1 MAVEVL
7 RFRRL
12 PEGNIQCLRDVQLP
26 GLAICAQTAVVVDA
40 VGDVGVLL
48 DLCHHDALADGV
60 QRAGGDE
67 EAVPLV
73 HRHGVQHVGQG
84 VILNAALK
92 LLLADLMGEAVVE
105 GGTRLCFQHIPHLG
119 LAVLVLVLQSVFIG
133 GVHLNGQVF
142 FGINELC
149 QNGELAEL
157 FAVGAKAAGM
167 SVDVLLE
174 GGAVRQVAGAVRVAG
189 QHPRLAQ
196 GV

>member
-1 MAVEVL
+1 
-7 RFRRL
+7 
-12 PEGNIQCLRDVQLP
+12 
-26 GLAICAQTAVVVDA
+26 
-40 VGDVGVLL
+40 
-48 DLCHHDALADGV
+48 
-60 QRAGGDE
+60 
-67 EAVPLV
+67 
-73 HRHGVQHVGQG
+73 
-84 VILNAALK
+84 
-92 LLLADLMGEAVVE
+92 MGEAVVE

-142 FGINELC
+142 FGINEFGKY
-149 QNGELAEL
+149 GELTEL

>member
-1 MAVEVL
+1 M
-7 RFRRL
+7 
-12 PEGNIQCLRDVQLP
+12 EG
-26 GLAICAQTAVVVDA
+26 
-40 VGDVGVLL
+40 
-48 DLCHHDALADGV
+48 
-60 QRAGGDE
+60 AGGDE
-67 EAVPLV
+67 EAVALV

-84 VILNAALK
+84 VILNAAFK

-149 QNGELAEL
+149 QNGELTEL

-174 GGAVRQVAGAVRVAG
+174 GGAVRQIAGAVRVTG

>member
-1 MAVEVL
+1 MPLRMACSV
-7 RFRRL
+7 
-12 PEGNIQCLRDVQLP
+12 PEGMKKQS
-26 GLAICAQTAVVVDA
+26 
-40 VGDVGVLL
+40 
-48 DLCHHDALADGV
+48 
-60 QRAGGDE
+60 
-67 EAVPLV
+67 PLV